1 MTGELSTAQIEE
13 VLTNEYIGR
22 IGCHAQDRTYVVP
35 VSYVYEDECIYA
47 HSPSGM
53 KVSMMRLNPEVCF
66 EVEQVSTLLD
76 WRSVIAWGRFEE
88 LSGEDAMQAMQ
99 LIVERLGRHMPAEV
113 DGAHDQSEP
122 ERRACMPVLYR
133 IRIREKTGRYEPC
146 PC

>member
-88 LSGEDAMQAMQ
+88 LSGEDAMRAMQ
-99 LIVERLGRHMPAEV
+99 LIVERLGRHMPAEF
-113 DGAHDQSEP
+113 DGSHDPSEP
-122 ERRACMPVLYR
+122 EHRARMPVLYR

>member
-99 LIVERLGRHMPAEV
+99 LIVERLGRHMPAEF
-113 DGAHDQSEP
+113 DGSHDPSEP
-122 ERRACMPVLYR
+122 EHRARMPVLYR